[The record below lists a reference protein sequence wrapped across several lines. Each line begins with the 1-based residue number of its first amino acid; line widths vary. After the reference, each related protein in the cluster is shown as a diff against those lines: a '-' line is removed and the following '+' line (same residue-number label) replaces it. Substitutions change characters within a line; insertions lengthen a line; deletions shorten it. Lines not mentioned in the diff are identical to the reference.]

1 MNTQKE
7 VFNKLF
13 KVEDKTELATQKVEL
28 AANQFKEF
36 GQKAQSIYLDARNL
50 AQKDLMNLRD
60 KIEDGERKL
69 IKLSGDLNAEIS
81 RVGKQAKSIGVDIKE
96 TTVYKNMTKAVQ
108 EVMSYENSFKK
119 VITKTKGFKL

>member
-1 MNTQKE
+1 MNAEKK
-7 VFNKLF
+7 VFSRLF
-13 KVEDKTELATQKVEL
+13 TEDKTELATQKIEL
-28 AANQFKEF
+28 ASNQFKDF

-108 EVMSYENSFKK
+108 EVMSYEDSLKK
-119 VITKTKGFKL
+119 AITKTKGFKL

>member
-1 MNTQKE
+1 MNTEKE

-13 KVEDKTELATQKVEL
+13 KEEKVEL
-28 AANQFKEF
+28 SAEKIEVAAPQFKDF

-69 IKLSGDLNAEIS
+69 KKLSSELNSEIS
-81 RVGKQAKSIGVDIKE
+81 RVAKQAKDIGVDIKE
-96 TTVYKNMTKAVQ
+96 TTVYKNMNKAVQ
-108 EVMSYENSFKK
+108 EVMSYEDSFKK
-119 VITKTKGFKL
+119 AITKTKSFKL

>member
-1 MNTQKE
+1 MKTQRE

-13 KVEDKTELATQKVEL
+13 KEEKTELSAEKIEL
-28 AANQFKEF
+28 ATEFKEF
-36 GQKAQSIYLDARNL
+36 SQKAQSIYLDARNL

-69 IKLSGDLNAEIS
+69 LKLSSELNSEIS

-108 EVMSYENSFKK
+108 EVMSYEDSFKK
-119 VITKTKGFKL
+119 AITKTKGFKL

>member
-1 MNTQKE
+1 MNTQRE

-13 KVEDKTELATQKVEL
+13 KEDKTELSAEKIEL
-28 AANQFKEF
+28 ATEFKEF
-36 GQKAQSIYLDARNL
+36 SQKAQSIYLDARNL

-69 IKLSGDLNAEIS
+69 LKLSSELDSEIS

-108 EVMSYENSFKK
+108 EVMSYEDSFKK
-119 VITKTKGFKL
+119 AITKTKGFKL

>member
-1 MNTQKE
+1 MKTQRE

-13 KVEDKTELATQKVEL
+13 KEEETELATQKIEL
-28 AANQFKEF
+28 AATQFKEF
-36 GQKAQSIYLDARNL
+36 GQKAQSIYSDARNL

-69 IKLSGDLNAEIS
+69 IKLSGDLNDEIS

-108 EVMSYENSFKK
+108 EVMSYEDSLKK
-119 VITKTKGFKL
+119 AIANAKGFKL

>member
-1 MNTQKE
+1 MKTQRE

-13 KVEDKTELATQKVEL
+13 KEDKTELATQKIEL
-28 AANQFKEF
+28 ATEFKEF
-36 GQKAQSIYLDARNL
+36 SQKAQSIYLDARNL

-69 IKLSGDLNAEIS
+69 LKLSSELNSEIS

-108 EVMSYENSFKK
+108 EVMSYEDSFKK
-119 VITKTKGFKL
+119 AITKTKGFKL

>member
-1 MNTQKE
+1 MKTQRE

-13 KVEDKTELATQKVEL
+13 KEDKTELSAEKIEL
-28 AANQFKEF
+28 ATEFKEF
-36 GQKAQSIYLDARNL
+36 SQKAQSIYLDARNL

-69 IKLSGDLNAEIS
+69 LKLSSELNSEIS

-108 EVMSYENSFKK
+108 EVMSYEDSFKK
-119 VITKTKGFKL
+119 AITKTKGFKL

>member
-7 VFNKLF
+7 VFKQLF
-13 KVEDKTELATQKVEL
+13 KEDKTELSIEKVEL
-28 AANQFKEF
+28 ATEFKKF
-36 GQKAQSIYLDARNL
+36 SQKAQSIYLDARNL

-69 IKLSGDLNAEIS
+69 LKLSSELNSEIS

-108 EVMSYENSFKK
+108 EVSSYEDSFKK
-119 VITKTKGFKL
+119 AITKTKGFKL

>member
-1 MNTQKE
+1 MNTQIE

-13 KVEDKTELATQKVEL
+13 KEDKTELSAEKIEL
-28 AANQFKEF
+28 ATEFKEF
-36 GQKAQSIYLDARNL
+36 SQKAQSIYLDARNL

-69 IKLSGDLNAEIS
+69 LKLSSELNSEIS

-108 EVMSYENSFKK
+108 EVMSYEDSFKK
-119 VITKTKGFKL
+119 AITKTKGFKL

>member
-1 MNTQKE
+1 MKTQRE

-13 KVEDKTELATQKVEL
+13 KEEKTELSTHKIEL
-28 AANQFKEF
+28 ATEFKEF
-36 GQKAQSIYLDARNL
+36 SQKAQSIYLDARNL

-108 EVMSYENSFKK
+108 EVMSYEDSFKK
-119 VITKTKGFKL
+119 AITKTKGFKL

>member
-1 MNTQKE
+1 MKTQRE

-13 KVEDKTELATQKVEL
+13 KEEKTELETQKIEL
-28 AANQFKEF
+28 AATQFKEF
-36 GQKAQSIYLDARNL
+36 GQKAQSIYSDARNL

-108 EVMSYENSFKK
+108 EVMYYEDSLKK
-119 VITKTKGFKL
+119 AITKTKGFKL

>member
-1 MNTQKE
+1 MKTQRE

-13 KVEDKTELATQKVEL
+13 KEEKVEL
-28 AANQFKEF
+28 SAEKIKLATEFKEF
-36 GQKAQSIYLDARNL
+36 SQKAQSIYLDARNL

-69 IKLSGDLNAEIS
+69 LNLSSELNSEIS

-108 EVMSYENSFKK
+108 EVMFYENSFKK
-119 VITKTKGFKL
+119 AITKTKGFKL

>member
-1 MNTQKE
+1 MNTQRE

-13 KVEDKTELATQKVEL
+13 KEDKVELSAEKIELATE
-28 AANQFKEF
+28 FKEF
-36 GQKAQSIYLDARNL
+36 SQKAQSIYLDARNL

-69 IKLSGDLNAEIS
+69 LKLSSELNSEIS

-108 EVMSYENSFKK
+108 EVMSYEDSFKK
-119 VITKTKGFKL
+119 AITKTKGFKL

>member
-1 MNTQKE
+1 MNTQRE

-13 KVEDKTELATQKVEL
+13 KEDKTELSAEKIEL
-28 AANQFKEF
+28 ATEFKEF
-36 GQKAQSIYLDARNL
+36 SQKAQSIYLDARNL

-69 IKLSGDLNAEIS
+69 LKLSSELNSEIS

-108 EVMSYENSFKK
+108 EVMSYEDSFKK
-119 VITKTKGFKL
+119 AITKTKGFKL

>member
-1 MNTQKE
+1 MKTQRE

-13 KVEDKTELATQKVEL
+13 KEDKTELSAEKIEL
-28 AANQFKEF
+28 ATEFKEF
-36 GQKAQSIYLDARNL
+36 SQKAQSIYLDARNL

-69 IKLSGDLNAEIS
+69 LKLSSELNSEIS

-108 EVMSYENSFKK
+108 EVMYYEDSLKK
-119 VITKTKGFKL
+119 AITKTKGFKL